1 MNEAKVK
8 AAIALDQANDG
19 SALTYRIRMLP
30 EEAAAFCEKQDP
42 HAGDLIKEID
52 AAIPRCQY
60 TPDNPNHN
68 TTHHNYYMGLESSR
82 VIYVE
87 VIRAYMES
95 YQAVSTLNDHIQKLA
110 KKYDADEIDDHGK
123 HGSIFLRIWWD

>member
-42 HAGDLIKEID
+42 HAGDLIKEITE
-52 AAIPRCQY
+52 AIPKSQY

-68 TTHHNYYMGLESSR
+68 TTHHHFYMGLECSR

-87 VIRAYMES
+87 VIRAYVKS
-95 YQAVSTLNDHIQKLA
+95 DRDWAYISQAIPNLA
-110 KKYDADEIDDHGK
+110 KKYDADEIDDHGE
-123 HGSIFLRIWWD
+123 HGSLFIRIWWD